1 MTKIKEFFK
10 TAFIL
15 LKWTVEYFATVGI
28 ILWFLFRFNILSAH
42 HWWKFFH
49 ATLHGFWGFTFGA
62 IIYSAIPIYL
72 AIVIIIYRKKE
83 PPIKFSLFGII
94 TNILL
99 KIFKIFTPTK
109 KVMESDPAQQPE
121 LTYDEPEYPTDLP
134 LELRVP
140 YVRAKQNMS
149 LMGLQS
155 SFNQESQSNSVEKSD
170 EPESA
175 EFPIPSD
182 FDISDTINENESEN
196 NTADSIMPTFKDINF
211 DEPITPSFP
220 KKNTIMKYF
229 ESKNIEYET
238 YNDYVITKKYLVY
251 DHDDEDFW
259 IMDEET
265 WFASGKQKPSPV
277 KEMIELATQ
286 NDLTPVIY
294 LESQNIMDTDNT
306 INRRKSSG
314 IRIITKPHELD

>member
-1 MTKIKEFFK
+1 M
-10 TAFIL
+10 
-15 LKWTVEYFATVGI
+15 KWTVEYFSTIGI
-28 ILWFLFRFNILSAH
+28 ILWLLFKFNVFSIH
-42 HWWKFFH
+42 HWWKFLH

-62 IIYSAIPIYL
+62 IMYSAIPIYL
-72 AIVIIIYRKKE
+72 ATVLIICHKKE
-83 PPIKFSLFGII
+83 PPMKFSLFGII
-94 TNILL
+94 KNILL
-99 KIFKIFTPTK
+99 KILKIFTPSK
-109 KVMESDPAQQPE
+109 KVAKSEPAQQQE
-121 LTYDEPEYPTDLP
+121 LTYDEPEYPADLP

-140 YVRAKQNMS
+140 YIRAKQNMS
-149 LMGLQS
+149 LMGQQS
-155 SFNQESQSNSVEKSD
+155 SFNQESDSNNIVKSD

-182 FDISDTINENESEN
+182 FDISDTLSGNESEN
-196 NTADSIMPTFKDINF
+196 NTADSIIPTFKDINF

-229 ESKNIEYET
+229 ESKSIEYET

-265 WFASGKQKPSPV
+265 WFASGKQKTSPI
-277 KEMIELATQ
+277 KEMIELSTQ

-306 INRRKSSG
+306 INRFKSSG
-314 IRIITKPHELD
+314 IRIITKPEELD